1 MKPIVIIG
9 IALIV
14 VLIPSAIFGYLS
26 LIPMAGKAISTL
38 DPDFNE
44 CKKLSNESKQLVD
57 KSSEQLE
64 IAKTIDT
71 NTEFERWL
79 QVMDDSQQFLFD
91 ANEKIIEMEK
101 LDCDR
106 WD

>member
-9 IALIV
+9 IALVV

-26 LIPMAGKAISTL
+26 LIPMAGKVISTL
-38 DPDFNE
+38 DPDYNE
-44 CKKLSNESKQLVD
+44 CKKLSNESKQLLD

-64 IAKTIDT
+64 IAETIDT
-71 NTEFERWL
+71 NKEYDRWI
-79 QVMDDSQQFLFD
+79 QVMYDSHQFLLE